1 MIKLTDLQLDKN
13 DDSNNIYL
21 KLKESIDNYCNQDH
35 NQILIKKFSKILNIS
50 ESAIN
55 LKFKRCLYNDFDPPL
70 RKFKK
75 ILK

>member
-1 MIKLTDLQLDKN
+1 MKCF
-13 DDSNNIYL
+13 
-21 KLKESIDNYCNQDH
+21 KEQV
-35 NQILIKKFSKILNIS
+35 SKILNIS

-75 ILK
+75 NFKVIRLLKNFLLFTCITIFVKIFGKKKFKKNIMI